1 MKFVAIVLIFVAS
14 LAMTGCMQSNTS
26 KGTAIGAASGALI
39 GSMTGSWGKG
49 ALIGAGVGA
58 VGGYIADQ
66 HQEIEELKR
75 KENTQD

>member
-1 MKFVAIVLIFVAS
+1 MKLVAISLVIIAS
-14 LAMTGCMQSNTS
+14 MLMTGCMQSSTS
-26 KGTAIGAASGALI
+26 KGSAIGAASGALI

-66 HQEIEELKR
+66 HQEIEELK
-75 KENTQD
+75 KKKD